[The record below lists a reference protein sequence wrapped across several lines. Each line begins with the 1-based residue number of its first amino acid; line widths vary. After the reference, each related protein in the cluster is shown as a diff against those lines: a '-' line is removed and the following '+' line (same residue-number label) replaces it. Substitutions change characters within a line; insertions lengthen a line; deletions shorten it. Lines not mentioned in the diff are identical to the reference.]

1 MKFLF
6 NLHFFFIAE
15 LHCNPFILRESE
27 ALKFLK
33 HDLMFNLLGVFQI
46 KVLNILPKYVGDIK
60 ILFLH
65 LQNLTFR
72 AKNKE
77 YHHKL

>member
-1 MKFLF
+1 
-6 NLHFFFIAE
+6 
-15 LHCNPFILRESE
+15 
-27 ALKFLK
+27 
-33 HDLMFNLLGVFQI
+33 MFNLLGVFQI

>member
-1 MKFLF
+1 MLMFG
-6 NLHFFFIAE
+6 HF
-15 LHCNPFILRESE
+15 
-27 ALKFLK
+27 
-33 HDLMFNLLGVFQI
+33 DLMFNLLGVFQI